1 MVHNADLSV
10 ISYRLSAMM
19 HNPFTRSGA
28 LRLNHPLFRGRAAE
42 LDRLEQACLAD
53 FDFFLLVYGGR
64 QNGKTTVLLRLEER
78 LLSRFAEGVRV
89 CRVDFQSLPR
99 AASHDAYRYLARS
112 VARVLPHAP
121 QSPEMP
127 DAPALGD
134 FLDAALAGHETQRLV
149 LLLDELG
156 TLPDATREDLA
167 HVLRALH
174 TRRLGSPA
182 LAKAQFVL
190 AGGIE
195 LYNLAVV
202 EASALRN
209 VCEIVRLSDLSKSDA
224 VALIADGL
232 TLVGMDTKNA
242 TAVGQAIYARVS
254 GHPYFTQRLGEL
266 LATQHLAGNRVDDA
280 VVEALSWQLLEHSDP
295 LLEHLRRSIA
305 DLKLDDAARRLLS
318 GSQRT
323 SRTDAATERLDLLGL
338 AERTG
343 RHWAPRSPLLA
354 VALAEWLHVGM
365 PETDRMTDAAQ
376 AVRHIALARYLSD
389 LKLEQTTTSSHA
401 ERATTPAEQ
410 MRLQR
415 HANEIADEIARI
427 EAAQQV
433 APAAAAPTVIPV
445 SQISALSPQ
454 PSPQVASSAS
464 TPPVIPVSPPSAL
477 SPQPSA
483 LPPYLPTLIHIPAG
497 PFLMG
502 SSDADSLAYDDEKP
516 QHTLTLPDYWI
527 GKTPVT
533 NLQFR
538 PFVEGDGYRNQQY
551 WTQAGW
557 LWCQKEKIAKPD
569 YWDNEEWNGDDYPLV
584 GVSWFEAVA
593 YCRWL
598 TAQTSHEFRLPSEAE
613 WEKAAR
619 GTDGRIWPWGNTWEA
634 GCCNSKEAGI
644 GKTTPVSQYPN
655 GASPYGVLDMA
666 GNVWEWVATKWQKP
680 YPYQVEDEWT
690 NAYLEDGDSY
700 RVWRGGSYYNEQQY
714 VRGACRDSFNI
725 ARDRYIFRGLRV
737 ASRSP
742 MPGSVS

>member
-1 MVHNADLSV
+1 
-10 ISYRLSAMM
+10 MM

-78 LLSRFAEGVRV
+78 LRLRFAEGVRV

-209 VCEIVRLSDLSKSDA
+209 VCEIVRLSDLSESDA

-305 DLKLDDAARRLLS
+305 DLNVENAARRLLS
-318 GSQRT
+318 MSQRT

-343 RHWAPRSPLLA
+343 RHWAPRSPLLT
-354 VALAEWLHVGM
+354 VALAEWLHFGM
-365 PETDRMTDAAQ
+365 PDTDRMTDAAQ

-401 ERATTPAEQ
+401 ERATTPTEQ

-415 HANEIADEIARI
+415 HANDLADEIARI
-427 EAAQQV
+427 EAASRPAV
-433 APAAAAPTVIPV
+433 GAAREPPLPPDAVPPDAPAVVEVKTSAASIN
-445 SQISALSPQ
+445 
-454 PSPQVASSAS
+454 
-464 TPPVIPVSPPSAL
+464 VSPPSPAHGRGGQGVRA
-477 SPQPSA
+477 SWIPE
-483 LPPYLPTLIHIPAG
+483 LIPIPAG

-502 SSDADSLAYDDEKP
+502 SSDTDTLAEGDEKP
-516 QHTLTLPDYWI
+516 QHTLILPDFWI
-527 GKTPVT
+527 AKTPVT
-533 NLQFR
+533 NAQFR
-538 PFVEGDGYRNQQY
+538 PFVEGDGYRNERY

-557 LWCQKEKIAKPD
+557 LWCQEEKITKPD
-569 YWDNEEWNGDDYPLV
+569 YWDNKEWNGADYPLV

-613 WEKAAR
+613 WEKVAR
-619 GTDGRIWPWGNTWEA
+619 GSDGRIYPWGNAWEV
-634 GCCNSKEAGI
+634 GRCNSEEAGI
-644 GKTTPVSQYPN
+644 GKTTPVGQYPN

-666 GNVWEWVATKWQKP
+666 GNVWEWVATKYGKS
-680 YPYQVEDEWT
+680 YPYQIEDEWQS
-690 NAYLEDGDSY
+690 AYLEANTDPM
-700 RVWRGGSYYNEQQY
+700 VRGGSCFFEQKY
-714 VRGACRDSFNI
+714 VRGAYRFHFFTRN
-725 ARDRYIFRGLRV
+725 RNNFLGLRV

-742 MPGSVS
+742 LPGSVS

>member
-1 MVHNADLSV
+1 MTQP
-10 ISYRLSAMM
+10 

-64 QNGKTTVLLRLEER
+64 QNGKTSLLLRLEARLRER
-78 LLSRFAEGVRV
+78 LAAGVRV

-134 FLDAALAGHETQRLV
+134 FLEAALTGNETQRLV

-209 VCEIVRLSDLSKSDA
+209 VCEIVRLSDLSESDA
-224 VALIADGL
+224 VALITDGL
-232 TLVGMDTKNA
+232 VLVGMDTRDA

-266 LATQHLAGNRVDDA
+266 LATQHLADTRVDDA

-318 GSQRT
+318 MSQRT

-354 VALAEWLHVGM
+354 VALAEWLHFGM
-365 PETDRMTDAAQ
+365 PETNRMTDAAQ
-376 AVRHIALARYLSD
+376 AVRHAALARYLSD
-389 LKLEQTTTSSHA
+389 LKLEQTATTSHA
-401 ERATTPAEQ
+401 ERATTPTEQ

-427 EAAQQV
+427 EAARHPGV
-433 APAAAAPTVIPV
+433 GAAREPPLPPPETETAPRPAVIETAPRPAVGARRDAP
-445 SQISALSPQ
+445 L
-454 PSPQVASSAS
+454 
-464 TPPVIPVSPPSAL
+464 
-477 SPQPSA
+477 
-483 LPPYLPTLIHIPAG
+483 PYLPTLIPIPAG

-502 SSDADSLAYDDEKP
+502 SSNADTQADANEKP
-516 QHTLTLPDYWI
+516 QHSLILPDYWI

-533 NLQFR
+533 NAQFR
-538 PFVEGDGYRNQQY
+538 PFVEGDGYRNRQY

-557 LWCQKEKIAKPD
+557 QWREQEKNVKPG
-569 YWDNEEWNGDDYPLV
+569 YWDDKQWNGADYPLV

-598 TAQTSHEFRLPSEAE
+598 SAQTSHEFRLPNEAE

-619 GTDGRIWPWGNTWEA
+619 GTDGRIWPWGNTWEV
-634 GCCNSKEAGI
+634 GRCNSKEAGI
-644 GKTTPVSQYPN
+644 GKTTPVGQYPN

-666 GNVWEWVATKWQKP
+666 GNVWEWCATKWGKP
-680 YPYQVEDEWT
+680 YPYQIEDEWQD
-690 NAYLEDGDSY
+690 AYLEQDVS
-700 RVWRGGSYYNEQQY
+700 RIWRGGSWYFEQKL
-714 VRGACRDSFNI
+714 VRGASRNDYVI
-725 ARDRYIFRGLRV
+725 ARYRFNFMGLRV

-742 MPGSVS
+742 LPGSVS

>member
-1 MVHNADLSV
+1 
-10 ISYRLSAMM
+10 MM

-78 LLSRFAEGVRV
+78 LLSRFAAGVRV

-134 FLDAALAGHETQRLV
+134 FLEAALAGHETQRLV

-209 VCEIVRLSDLSKSDA
+209 VCEIVRLSDLSESDA
-224 VALIADGL
+224 VALITDGL
-232 TLVGMDTKNA
+232 VLVGMDTRDA

-266 LATQHLAGNRVDDA
+266 LATQHLADTRVDDA

-389 LKLEQTTTSSHA
+389 LKLEQTTTRSHA
-401 ERATTPAEQ
+401 ERATSPTEE
-410 MRLQR
+410 MRLQHR
-415 HANEIADEIARI
+415 ANEIADEIARI
-427 EAAQQV
+427 EAVQQAMPPVPAPLTPAPAIPAPTPQV
-433 APAAAAPTVIPV
+433 APKAMPV
-445 SQISALSPQ
+445 
-454 PSPQVASSAS
+454 
-464 TPPVIPVSPPSAL
+464 TPKATQLPPPSAVSVKA
-477 SPQPSA
+477 SPPAPAHRRGGQGVRASWIPE
-483 LPPYLPTLIHIPAG
+483 LIPIPAG

-502 SSDADSLAYDDEKP
+502 SSDTDALAVANEKP
-516 QHTLTLPDYWI
+516 QHTLTLPDFWI
-527 GKTPVT
+527 AKTPVT
-533 NLQFR
+533 NAQFR
-538 PFVEGDGYRNQQY
+538 PFVEGDGYRNQHY
-551 WTQAGW
+551 WTKVGW
-557 LWCQKEKIAKPD
+557 QWCQQEKTIKPR
-569 YWDNEEWNGDDYPLV
+569 YWDDKQWNGADYPLV

-598 TAQTSHEFRLPSEAE
+598 MAQTGHEFRLPSEVE

-619 GTDGRIWPWGNTWEA
+619 GSDGRIWPWGNTWEP
-634 GCCNSKEAGI
+634 GRCNSEEAGI

-666 GNVWEWVATKWQKP
+666 GNVWELVVTKWRKT
-680 YPYQVEDEWT
+680 YPYQIEDEWQD
-690 NAYLEDGDSY
+690 AYLEDGDNA
-700 RVWRGGSYYNEQQY
+700 RVARGGSHYNEQKY
-714 VRGACRDSFNI
+714 VRGAYRTILNAHYRF
-725 ARDRYIFRGLRV
+725 YTQGLRV

-742 MPGSVS
+742 LPGA